1 MRPRRAPPSREGA
14 RRRTCRRGT
23 SPPRPAARRRAARRA
38 AGRRTRR
45 RERPPGGG
53 RAACPVS
60 RRRLQRRRA
69 DAGAG
74 VGPAA
79 VELQAFRLQQPADL
93 RRVAEGGPA
102 DRAVGLQDAVSAGQV
117 LADEALV
124 ERARGDVAPAGGG
137 RHVAVAHPRA
147 GRDRGDDLSH
157 AVEIHVNSPF
167 GSCPGGERMAGRFS
181 PAVCESARRSCA
193 YDTDCWNR
201 VKPIAA
207 QTEATIQ
214 KRRMIFVSD
223 QASSSKWW
231 WIGAIRNTRFRKR
244 WKANTWT
251 ATDSASI
258 TKMPPIINSS
268 TSVLVRTA
276 SAAIAPPRPSEPV
289 SPMKTPAGNELN
301 QRKPTQAPTR
311 QADSNARSR
320 WPFVMN
326 VIAVK
331 ASSTIAQQPA
341 ARPSRPSV
349 RFTPFVAP
357 ASTRKISSG

>member
-1 MRPRRAPPSREGA
+1 MRPRRAPPSGDGA

-60 RRRLQRRRA
+60 CRRLQRGRA

-74 VGPAA
+74 VGAAA
-79 VELQAFRLQQPADL
+79 VEFQPLRLQQPADL

-102 DRAVGLQDAVSAGQV
+102 DRAVGLQDAVGAGQV

-124 ERARGDVAPAGGG
+124 ERARVHVAPSGGG
-137 RHVAVAHPRA
+137 RDVAVAHPRA

-157 AVEIHVNSPF
+157 AIEIHVKSPF

-193 YDTDCWNR
+193 YDTDCWKS

-223 QASSSKWW
+223 QACSSKWW
-231 WIGAIRNTRFRKR
+231 WIGAIRNTRLRNA
-244 WKANTWT
+244 WNENTWIS
-251 ATDSASI
+251 TDRASI
-258 TKMPPIINSS
+258 TKIPPRMISR
-268 TSVLVRTA
+268 TSVFVITA
-276 SAAIAPPRPSEPV
+276 IPAIAPPSPSEPV
-289 SPMKTPAGNELN
+289 SPMKIDAGNELN
-301 QRKPTQAPTR
+301 QRNPTHAPTR
-311 QADSNARSR
+311 QPATSDSPV
-320 WPFVMN
+320 WPRVN
-326 VIAVK
+326 VIAM
-331 ASSTIAQQPA
+331 
-341 ARPSRPSV
+341 
-349 RFTPFVAP
+349 
-357 ASTRKISSG
+357 